1 MKGFW
6 EGFIFSYSQR
16 IYVEETD
23 AGGIVFHANYLKLAE
38 RARTE
43 MLRDLGYVHWQEH
56 SDHKLFFVI
65 RRCHLE
71 FYAPARVD
79 DLVLIRTNLL
89 QLGRVKLI
97 IRQEFWRG
105 DDHLVDLEITLALVT
120 QEGKPTSFPEK
131 LQTLLKPLMEN
142 TDRDAA

>member
-1 MKGFW
+1 
-6 EGFIFSYSQR
+6 
-16 IYVEETD
+16 
-23 AGGIVFHANYLKLAE
+23 
-38 RARTE
+38 

-89 QLGRVKLI
+89 QLERVKLI

-105 DDHLVDLEITLALVT
+105 DDRLVDLEITLALVT